1 MQTLELKLAKQKE
14 FNERVMIFVIEDQ
27 FFSQRVLGRKMSNWV
42 LKACE
47 NYSVGVVPCEKF
59 EIDIIK
65 PYLNDAKYTFILS
78 GGMILLEQKDVEHMV
93 EYVTLK
99 QSKACKLPGGYAFET
114 EYLRKSKEIFF
125 DSVYFSQSENMIL
138 VDDKKK
144 LAYATGV
151 LQDRIIAKLEKSGVA
166 ITGASYIEPD
176 VEIEKGTIVF
186 GGNTIKGECYIGENV
201 VLKENN
207 VLENVRIGAGSCV
220 SNSTIIDSELGEN
233 VFVKPYCYIEKCSIR
248 KNTNIASGVELV
260 KRKTRENANIN
271 KKEEEK

>member
-1 MQTLELKLAKQKE
+1 MQTLELKLLKQKD
-14 FNERVMIFVIEDQ
+14 FNERVMFFVIEDQ
-27 FFSQRVLGRKMSNWV
+27 FSSQRVLGRKLSEWV
-42 LKACE
+42 LKACD

-59 EIDIIK
+59 ELDNIK

-78 GGMILLEQKDVEHMV
+78 GGMILLGKRDVEDMV

-114 EYLRKSKEIFF
+114 DYLKKAKEIFF
-125 DSVYFSQSENMIL
+125 DSVYFNQTENLIL
-138 VDDKKK
+138 IDDKKK
-144 LAYATGV
+144 LNYATGV
-151 LQDRIIAKLEKSGVA
+151 LQDRIISDLEKHGVK
-166 ITGASYIEPD
+166 ITGNCYIEPD
-176 VEIEKGTIVF
+176 VEIAKGTIVF
-186 GGNTIKGECYIGENV
+186 GGNTIKGECYVGENV

-220 SNSTIIDSELGEN
+220 SNSTIINSELNEN
-233 VFVKPYCYIEKCSIR
+233 VFVKPYCYIEKCIIR
-248 KNTNIASGVELV
+248 KNTNIASGVELI